1 MKLFDERFKSL
12 HGYEEGTVDAIDDDS
27 SSKALAYKKDFL
39 KHFIPIGPDRI
50 RSRLGAD
57 RYYVTRKYDGEYA
70 MIVHD
75 RGQTV
80 TINRSGRVRR
90 GIPCIEEAGRL
101 LGAAGVA
108 EAMIAA
114 EIYVAGGQQR
124 GRLNDLLSAL
134 ADRNRIGELRLAA
147 FDLLELDGRPW
158 RGSYFRTWEKL
169 HELFLE
175 GEKVHEVE
183 MRVATSA
190 EQVAEIYEA
199 WVVREKAEGLVV
211 RSEMPFVFKIK
222 PRHSFDAAVIG
233 FSEGVGGEQG
243 QARSLLLALMPAE
256 GRYQVVGRVG
266 SGMVEE
272 VRELLFD
279 RLSKQVLPS
288 EFIETD
294 ANFVAFRMVRPDV
307 VVEVTVGDLLFE
319 TGAGPRMNAV
329 LEIERGAY
337 RIVRSVPGVKF
348 LAPVFVRIRT
358 DKRADAGD
366 VRLGQ
371 IERFTS
377 PDDVL
382 VPAGTEPPKSAS
394 LPASRLIFREV
405 FRKTIGNKVLVQKYM
420 VWRTNKEQTGDYPA
434 YVLYVANYS
443 SGRLEPL
450 QRDVDVSDSERQI
463 REMLARK
470 MEKNLKGGWQKV
482 ASSGGKRRMEP
493 EKTPAARR
501 KKAEA

>member
-1 MKLFDERFKSL
+1 MKLHNDRFKSL
-12 HGYEEGTVDAIDDDS
+12 HGYEEGTVDAIDADS
-27 SSKALAYKKDFL
+27 SAKALAYKKDFL
-39 KHFIPIGPDRI
+39 KHFIPIGPDQI
-50 RSRLGAD
+50 RRRLEGD

-101 LGAAGVA
+101 LDAAGA
-108 EAMIAA
+108 GEAMIAA
-114 EIYVAGGQQR
+114 EIYVVGGQQR
-124 GRLNDLLSAL
+124 GRLNDLLAAL
-134 ADRNRIGELRLAA
+134 ADGKRIGELRLAA
-147 FDLLELDGRPW
+147 FDIVALDGKVW
-158 RGSYFRTWEKL
+158 RGSYERTWEKL
-169 HELFLE
+169 HELFR
-175 GEKVHEVE
+175 GGSRIHEVE
-183 MRVATSA
+183 MQIATSA
-190 EQVAEIYEA
+190 EQVAEIYDA
-199 WVVREKAEGLVV
+199 WVGREKAEGLVV

-222 PRHSFDAAVIG
+222 PRHSVDAVIVG
-233 FSEGVGGEQG
+233 FSEGTGGEQG

-319 TGAGPRMNAV
+319 TAAGPRMNAV
-329 LEIERGAY
+329 LAIDRGAY

-358 DKRADAGD
+358 DKRVDAGD
-366 VRLGQ
+366 VRLAQ
-371 IERFTS
+371 IERFAS

-382 VPAGTEPPKSAS
+382 VQAPSELAKPVE
-394 LPASRLIFREV
+394 LPASRLLFRDV
-405 FRKTIGNKVLVQKYM
+405 YRKNVGDKVMVQKYM
-420 VWRTNKEQTGDYPA
+420 VWKTNKEQTGDYSA

-450 QRDVDVSDSERQI
+450 QRDVDVSESERQI

-482 ASSGGKRRMEP
+482 ASLGEKRREGVA
-493 EKTPAARR
+493 KVAAARR
-501 KKAEA
+501 KKVEA